1 MAFKMKGAPYSPP
14 LKQGNGKSM
23 TKTVKPKNSSKR
35 AKGENIDAYYARM
48 KALGHTV
55 NEDGSVTFKK

>member
-1 MAFKMKGAPYSPP
+1 MAFKMKGSPY
-14 LKQGNGKSM
+14 KQGNGKSM
-23 TKTVKPKNSSKR
+23 TKTVKRKSQGSP

-48 KALGHTV
+48 RALGHTV